1 MLVVYVPVLK
11 GKAGEFYALAHTS
24 PTVRRHIRPV
34 MELVPDDQ
42 VRDLLE
48 TFCDHAMNYVPNH
61 MVLTVDCGALS
72 PARVLE
78 GDVGGPVARVSE
90 ALGLRDRPMCPVF
103 RPSDRADVLSE
114 VAQAAAV
121 HGHGACLRVSVPA
134 VGAEARTRGGWTPC
148 LPPSGWSRG
157 RSTSSSTRDR

>member
-1 MLVVYVPVLK
+1 MVYVPVLK

-72 PARVLE
+72 PRACSKETWAAR
-78 GDVGGPVARVSE
+78 
-90 ALGLRDRPMCPVF
+90 
-103 RPSDRADVLSE
+103 
-114 VAQAAAV
+114 
-121 HGHGACLRVSVPA
+121 
-134 VGAEARTRGGWTPC
+134 
-148 LPPSGWSRG
+148 SRG
-157 RSTSSSTRDR
+157 SVRRWDSGTGPCAPSSGRPTGRTC